1 MTIFRFI
8 FSIFLAISI
17 VFGIFWVLQSMIN
30 IASKPKASSESL
42 QMVDFVRLKKETQ
55 LEKKERTKPKKPKPK
70 KQPPK
75 PKMKINKDVKVVKQ
89 PMKMENFNL
98 DIPLN
103 LNAKSA
109 LGDAMVSAGSGVIS
123 TNVVPV
129 AKVDPIYPRKA
140 KRLKK
145 EGYVKLEFTIT
156 TTGTVKDIKVVEAKP
171 EGLFESSAKRAL
183 SKWKFRPKKDEGK
196 TVEQRAMLQIDFKL
210 SQ

>member
-156 TTGTVKDIKVVEAKP
+156 TAGTVKDIKVVEAKP